1 MIADA
6 TYTVLFYGLSIA
18 VVVLAL
24 AAVNARQLL
33 RAALGLMGML
43 ALSAGFY
50 VMLRAE
56 FLAGVQ
62 ILVYVGGIVVL
73 IVFAIMLTRSS
84 ELLEDHPRAATRAF
98 GAVFSIAFMLISCM
112 ALRATEFPVVPN
124 AAPSGD
130 EIHKIGVALL
140 DRGSAGYLLPF
151 EVVSLLLLVAVVG
164 GTVVARK
171 TPPKDQPFTTGGD
184 LRGETILHPARVQ
197 DESPPAGGKP

>member
-1 MIADA
+1 MIAGA
-6 TYTVLFYGLSIA
+6 VSTVMFYGLSAAIIG
-18 VVVLAL
+18 LAL

-43 ALSAGFY
+43 ALSAGLY

-84 ELLEDHPRAATRAF
+84 ELLEDHPLPLTRLL
-98 GAVFSIAFMLISCM
+98 GAIASILFMLISSF
-112 ALRATEFPVVPN
+112 ALRATRFPVATSVGP
-124 AAPSGD
+124 AGD
-130 EIHKIGVALL
+130 DIRAIGLALL
-140 DRGSAGYLLPF
+140 DRGAAGYLLPF
-151 EVVSLLLLVAVVG
+151 EVISLLLLVAVIG

-171 TPPKDQPFTTGGD
+171 TPPRNQPFTTGGD
-184 LRGETILHPARVQ
+184 RRGETIPAPALTQ
-197 DESPPAGGKP
+197 DNTATGEGKQ

>member
-1 MIADA
+1 MIAGA
-6 TYTVLFYGLSIA
+6 VSTVMFYGLSAAI
-18 VVVLAL
+18 VGLAL

-43 ALSAGFY
+43 ALSAGLY

-84 ELLEDHPRAATRAF
+84 ELLEDHPLPLTRLL
-98 GAVFSIAFMLISCM
+98 GAIASILFMLISGF
-112 ALRATEFPVVPN
+112 ALRATPFPVADSDGP
-124 AAPSGD
+124 AIDDIRA
-130 EIHKIGVALL
+130 IGLALL
-140 DRGSAGYLLPF
+140 DRGAAGYLLPF
-151 EVVSLLLLVAVVG
+151 EVISLLLLVAVIG

-171 TPPKDQPFTTGGD
+171 TPPRNQPFTTGGD
-184 LRGETILHPARVQ
+184 QRGETIPAPALTQ
-197 DESPPAGGKP
+197 DNTSTGEGKL